1 MGNVDAFTVLDEE
14 DKETQQWLYK
24 NDFTMYL
31 IVFSL
36 QCHIEQLYFNILNIL
51 NISKYSNRLSNIK
64 SFFRWFAS

>member
-36 QCHIEQLYFNILNIL
+36 QCHIEQLYFHIL